1 MKLKLLIIF
10 VAFAMFCGCTQ
21 TDEPLNGAKSDL
33 AESVGD
39 ENEITDPYRVNLSEA
54 SRAANQFFSSIM
66 GEKKLSRA
74 SDFQTITDA
83 TGNPAMYVMNFPQG
97 GFIIISAV
105 KDLMP
110 VLAYD
115 TENSFDLHNE
125 IPGVKSWTDRIS
137 NLTANPSYINPD
149 SAAVY
154 RQLWKSFEAVTGKD
168 LNPIISRDWKPTPID
183 PAERAI
189 IQKVWMDSMNSWNA
203 KHYTVYGL
211 DELKMRHPDKYDEI
225 NNFVFE
231 AIWPEYQGEYR
242 NFTAIIERGESTN
255 STAGPLLKTT
265 WNQTGGFNQSYPI
278 LSNGL
283 HAYAGCGP
291 VAIGQIMF
299 FYKYPQSIK
308 WTSMPLD
315 YGSKTTSD
323 FLFSIADFA
332 NAKYELNGTSV
343 TRDKYVPIYNHFGYN
358 AKFTDWKLST
368 AVSEVNNGHPVQ
380 ISGDIVG
387 TKMGHAYIF
396 DGTESYLGKQFLEVW
411 TFPNYRGFS
420 RVHSELTNITT
431 HVSYH
436 YNWGWGGICNG
447 FYSDPA
453 TIDLG
458 DKGIYKHV
466 KMTINIYPK

>member
-21 TDEPLNGAKSDL
+21 TDEPLNGTKSDL
-33 AESVGD
+33 AENVGD

-54 SRAANQFFSSIM
+54 ARAANQFFSSIM

-83 TGNPAMYVMNFPQG
+83 TGNPAMYAMNFPQG

-189 IQKVWMDSMNSWNA
+189 IQKEFMDSMNSWNA

-242 NFTAIIERGESTN
+242 NFTAIIERGEAYSN
-255 STAGPLLKTT
+255 EHGPLLKTS
-265 WNQTGGFNQSYPI
+265 WGQTGGFNQSYPL
-278 LSNGL
+278 LSNGQ
-283 HAYAGCGP
+283 HAYAGCVP
-291 VAIGQIMF
+291 VAMGQVMYF
-299 FYKYPQSIK
+299 HKYPKNINWSA
-308 WTSMPLD
+308 MPLD
-315 YGSKTTSD
+315 NGTKTTSD
-323 FLFSIADFA
+323 FLFSIAKYAHA
-332 NAKYELNGTSV
+332 NYDTTGTSV
-343 TRDKYVPIYNHFGYN
+343 SEAKFVLTFDHFGYN
-358 AKFTDWKLST
+358 ANRTNWNSNS
-368 AVSEVNNGHPVQ
+368 ARSE
-380 ISGDIVG
+380 ISKNRPILIYNSD
-387 TKMGHAYIF
+387 HAYIS
-396 DGTESYLGKQFLEVW
+396 DGTKVTFRSEIVEVW
-411 TFPNYRGFS
+411 TFPNYRRFGKVHQQNTDFS
-420 RVHSELTNITT
+420 SLY
-431 HVSYH
+431 YH
-436 YNWGWGGICNG
+436 YNWGWNG
-447 FYSDPA
+447 SYDGYY
-453 TIDLG
+453 IDSSPIYLG
-458 DKGIYKHV
+458 NNHKYKNE
-466 KMTINIYPK
+466 KMLVNIYPK